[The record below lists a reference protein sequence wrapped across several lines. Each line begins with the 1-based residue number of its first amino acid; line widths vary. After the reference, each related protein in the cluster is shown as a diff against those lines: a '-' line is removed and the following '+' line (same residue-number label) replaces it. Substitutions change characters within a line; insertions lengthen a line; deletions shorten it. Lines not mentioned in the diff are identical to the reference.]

1 MIPGAWGG
9 GRLVAAASK
18 SDLRGKGVN
27 GRGGD
32 EAMPRGAVRR
42 CRLILRRACRSSA
55 SVEVVAPLAVHNG
68 GVWPALRLRAGHALR
83 EERGLARRSAGERG
97 CDVLERADLAL
108 VAAASARDLRGHGV
122 NVRCCGRRERAR
134 RQQGEGSAGSIGAAC
149 GRPRFSRVVVP
160 HRRHG
165 RHRWVSVASVAQTVS
180 AHRWHVRRWRAWAA
194 SVWNR
199 RHRRHR
205 HVA

>member
-1 MIPGAWGG
+1 MPTHSAPRLSQLRVSRSGGSAGGAQRRSMAGAAVAGG
-9 GRLVAAASK
+9 
-18 SDLRGKGVN
+18 
-27 GRGGD
+27 
-32 EAMPRGAVRR
+32 PR
-42 CRLILRRACRSSA
+42 
-55 SVEVVAPLAVHNG
+55 P
-68 GVWPALRLRAGHALR
+68 R

-134 RQQGEGSAGSIGAAC
+134 RQQGEGSAGSTGAAC